1 MNMKKIF
8 TIGESVLDVMFKGNQ
23 PVAAKPGGSVL
34 NSSVSLGRLGLPVH
48 LISEIGRDDVGLQ
61 ISNFLNSNGVNTSNS
76 YFFDGGNTALALAFL
91 DENED
96 AHYTFYKNYP
106 DKRLNIRL
114 PKVSRNDVVL
124 FGSFFA
130 LSAEVRKKL
139 YAFLSKARK
148 AGAIIVYD
156 PNFRNPHKK
165 DLSGTMTF
173 IEENIQF
180 ADIIRGSRDDFKMIF
195 KTSNADDTYKKIAA
209 FGEKV
214 MVYTN
219 GPKQVEF
226 RSPHLNFSRK
236 VPQIDPTSTI
246 GAGDNFNAGI
256 IYSLYKLN
264 VNQQEINGMKK
275 QAWNAILDSGITF
288 GAIVCESYDNYISE
302 EFARK
307 IS

>member
-8 TIGESVLDVMFKGNQ
+8 TIGESVLDIIFKGNQ
-23 PVAAKPGGSVL
+23 PVATKAGGSVL
-34 NSSVSLGRLGLPVH
+34 NSSVSLGRLGLPVN
-48 LISEIGRDDVGLQ
+48 LISEIGVDDVGTQ
-61 ISNFLNSNGVNTSNS
+61 ISNFLSSNGVNTSSS

-91 DENED
+91 DKNED

-106 DKRLNIRL
+106 DLRMHIRL
-114 PKVSRNDVVL
+114 PKVARNDLVL

-130 LSAEVRKKL
+130 LSVEVRKKL
-139 YAFLSKARK
+139 YAFLTKARK

-165 DLSGTMTF
+165 DLSGTMKF

-180 ADIIRGSRDDFKMIF
+180 SDIIRGSRDDFKMIF
-195 KTSNADDTYKKIAA
+195 KTSNADDTYKKIAG

-214 MVYTN
+214 MIYTN
-219 GPKQVEF
+219 GPKPVEF
-226 RSPHLNFSRK
+226 RSPHLSLSRN

-264 VNQQEINGMKK
+264 VDQQEINGMKK

-288 GAIVCESYDNYISE
+288 GAIVCESLDNYISE
-302 EFARK
+302 EFAQK